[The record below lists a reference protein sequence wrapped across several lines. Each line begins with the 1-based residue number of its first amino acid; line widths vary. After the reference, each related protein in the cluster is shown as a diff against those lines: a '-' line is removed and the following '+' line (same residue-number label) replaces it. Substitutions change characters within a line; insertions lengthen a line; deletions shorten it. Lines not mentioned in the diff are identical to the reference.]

1 MHTVTLAQ
9 IYEMQGLKEEALQI
23 YQEILKKDPNNHEAR
38 VAIRR
43 LSGVHRHFAGVN
55 EAMKKFF
62 ITMQSEEE
70 FSQFEE
76 WLARLEG

>member
-9 IYEMQGLKEEALQI
+9 IYEMQGLKEDALHI
-23 YQEILKKDPNNHEAR
+23 YQEILKKEPDNHEAR

-43 LSGVHRHFAGVN
+43 LSGIHRHFSGVN

-62 ITMQSEEE
+62 ITMETEEE
-70 FSQFEE
+70 FAQFEQ
-76 WLARLEG
+76 WLAGLEG